1 MEEIIIK
8 RDGLRLY
15 GILERAEGEKT
26 PLVIMTHGIM
36 GDCGYDE
43 NSFFNGFYFMA
54 QKFKAAGYSSLRFD
68 FNGNGKSEGEHEDMT
83 VLSEILD
90 EIKVLQYVKDL
101 DFVSDIYL
109 MGYSQGGVVASM
121 VAGYFREEIKG
132 VMLLAPAAVLREN
145 CEVGNMIGIPY
156 DPYKPPRVITLNLM
170 KDFRIGEAYMRTGRT
185 LPIYETAA
193 QYEGPVCLVR
203 GDDDVIV
210 PLYACEKYAEVYKN
224 CTFHKLPTCDHM
236 TICPDERTLDLLV
249 DFIKSLD

>member
-1 MEEIIIK
+1 MEEVCIK
-8 RDGLRLY
+8 RDGLKLY

-26 PLVIMTHGIM
+26 PLIIMTHGIM

-43 NSFFNGFYFMA
+43 NSFFNGFYFLA

-68 FNGNGKSEGEHEDMT
+68 FSGNGKSAGEHVDMT

-90 EIKVLQYVKDL
+90 EIKVLQYVREL

-121 VAGYFREEIKG
+121 VAGYFRETIKG
-132 VMLLAPAAVLREN
+132 LMLLAPAAVLREN
-145 CEVGNMIGIPY
+145 CEIGNMIGVPY
-156 DPYKPPRVITLNLM
+156 DPKKVPQVITLTLG
-170 KDFRIGEAYMRTGRT
+170 KEYQIGEAYMRTGRT

-193 QYEGPVCLVR
+193 DFEGPVCLVR

-210 PLYACEKYAEVYKN
+210 PLYSCEKYAEVYQD
-224 CTFHKLPTCDHM
+224 CAFHRLPGCDHM
-236 TICPDERTLDLLV
+236 TICPDERTHGILLDFLAGLH
-249 DFIKSLD
+249 

>member
-8 RDGLRLY
+8 RDGLKLY
-15 GILERAEGEKT
+15 GILERAKGEKT

-43 NSFFNGFYFMA
+43 NSFFSGFYFIA

-68 FNGNGKSEGEHEDMT
+68 FSGNGKSEGDHENMT

-132 VMLLAPAAVLREN
+132 LMLLSPAAILRQN
-145 CEVGNMIGIPY
+145 CVDGNMIGIPY
-156 DPYKPPRVITLNLM
+156 DPYMPPRVIKLNLL
-170 KDFRIGEAYMRTGRT
+170 KDYLIGEAYMRTSRT

-193 QYEGPVCLVR
+193 EYEGPVCLIR

-210 PLYACEKYAEVYKN
+210 PLHTCEKYAEVYKN

-236 TICPDERTLDLLV
+236 TICPDARTQGILV
-249 DFIKSLD
+249 DFLKSLN